1 MKSTPTLACL
11 LLLSSCVQGPEYER
25 PETGSLLGLK
35 FKRGESQPKL
45 QQPLPD
51 EWWRVFG
58 SARLNSLVADAIANN
73 QDLAAAQARVATAR
87 ALVGIKRADWF
98 PQLKATGGAANQ
110 RQSESAFGANLPP
123 GFGNPS
129 DLVNRENYRA
139 SLDMNYELD
148 LWGRVKR
155 SVQSAAASARA
166 ADETLSAQR
175 LLIASEVA
183 RNYFLIRTLDDQ
195 IKILNDTIALRG
207 EALKLQTS
215 RFEGG
220 LANEMDVTR
229 SRTEVELAKA
239 DLTVTQRQRGS
250 TEHALAV
257 LCGKAPSTLSIAPAG
272 PLTSPPRLPT
282 GLPSTLLQSRPDIRA
297 AEAEL
302 QAASAEIGVAEASF
316 YPAFSLLG
324 SAGLESVTAKD
335 FLKWENR
342 VLNIG
347 PSVSLPI
354 FQGGRLKANLNAAKS
369 RYDEALAKYR
379 QTILTALRE
388 VEDSMLDLQSYSV
401 QRAALA
407 AAEKAS
413 AETRSLANTRHE
425 KGLATYFEVVDAD
438 RTVLSTR
445 LALAQIDGQ
454 RYISTVLLAK
464 ALGGGWKRPVPPPVK
479 AAAKA
484 PAP

>member
-1 MKSTPTLACL
+1 MKSPLLALPL
-11 LLLSSCVQGPEYER
+11 LLLSACVQGPDYVQ
-25 PETGSLLGLK
+25 PDTGSLLGLK
-35 FKRGESQPKL
+35 FKRGEKQPKL
-45 QQPLPD
+45 DQPLPD

-58 SARLNSLVADAIANN
+58 SPRLNSLIAEALAGN
-73 QDLAAAQARVATAR
+73 QDLAAAQARVETSR
-87 ALVGIKRADWF
+87 ALIGAKRADWF
-98 PQLKATGGAANQ
+98 PQLNAGGSTAIQ

-123 GFGNPS
+123 EFGNVS
-129 DLVNRENYRA
+129 DMVNRENYRA
-139 SLDMNYELD
+139 ALEMSYELD

-155 SVQSAAASARA
+155 SVESASASARA
-166 ADETLSAQR
+166 ADEMLSAQR

-183 RNYFLIRTLDDQ
+183 RNYFLLCSLDDQ
-195 IKILNDTIALRG
+195 IKVLQDTIALRG

-250 TEHALAV
+250 TEHAIAV
-257 LCGKAPSTLSIAPAG
+257 LCGKPPSALSISTAG
-272 PLTSPPRLPT
+272 PLSTPPRLPS
-282 GLPSTLLQSRPDIRA
+282 GIPSTLLQSRPDVRA

-316 YPAFSLLG
+316 FPAFSLLG

-342 VLNIG
+342 VLSVG
-347 PSVSLPI
+347 PSVSLPV
-354 FQGGRLKANLNAAKS
+354 FQGGRLKSNLRAAKS

-388 VEDSMLDLQSYSV
+388 VEDSLLDLQSYTI
-401 QRAALA
+401 QRSALA
-407 AAEKAS
+407 AAEAAA

-445 LALAQIDGQ
+445 LALTQIDGQ
-454 RYISTVLLAK
+454 RYVSTVLLAK
-464 ALGGGWKRPVPPPVK
+464 ALGGGWKRSAPPPVK
-479 AAAKA
+479 
-484 PAP
+484 PAPTK